1 MHSPFCVKKVI
12 PALKMMALWDGK
24 HFFQIVPWG
33 YIYHDKEVTNTEF

>member
-1 MHSPFCVKKVI
+1 MHSSFCVKKVI

-33 YIYHDKEVTNTEF
+33 YIYHDEEVTNTEF